1 MSSERKATLTI
12 TGEAPVEFPILT
24 PTHGNECVDIRAL
37 GGNTDRFGYD
47 SGFESTASCKSSI
60 TYVDGA
66 KGELLYR
73 GYPIEQLT
81 ERCDFL
87 EVAYLLKNGELP
99 NVAQKLSFA
108 ETIRKNTPVHGQM
121 VNFYHGFRRDAHT
134 MPVMV
139 GVVGALSA
147 FHREAADFSDV
158 EQRSLTIHRI
168 IAKMPTLAAMAYKYT
183 MGHPPVHPRNDL
195 DYAANFVHMMFANP
209 AEKFEL
215 NPVLMRAFDR
225 LLILHA
231 DHAQDASTSTVRMAG
246 SSGANP
252 FACISAAIACLSG
265 REHGGASEACLA
277 MLQEVGDVRKVAAM
291 ISRSR
296 IESDHSK
303 VTGFGLYVYR
313 NFDPRA
319 KLMRRLCTEVLTE
332 LRLENDPLFK
342 LAIELD
348 RIALEDPY
356 FVENKLYP
364 NVDFYSGILQ
374 KALGLPASMFGCIVA
389 VARTAGWMAQWE
401 EMRADPEYK
410 IARPRQLYIG
420 SARRDVPA
428 PSARGSQRIPA

>member
-1 MSSERKATLTI
+1 
-12 TGEAPVEFPILT
+12 
-24 PTHGNECVDIRAL
+24 
-37 GGNTDRFGYD
+37 
-47 SGFESTASCKSSI
+47 
-60 TYVDGA
+60 
-66 KGELLYR
+66 
-73 GYPIEQLT
+73 
-81 ERCDFL
+81 
-87 EVAYLLKNGELP
+87 
-99 NVAQKLSFA
+99 
-108 ETIRKNTPVHGQM
+108 
-121 VNFYHGFRRDAHT
+121 
-134 MPVMV
+134 
-139 GVVGALSA
+139 
-147 FHREAADFSDV
+147 
-158 EQRSLTIHRI
+158 
-168 IAKMPTLAAMAYKYT
+168 
-183 MGHPPVHPRNDL
+183 
-195 DYAANFVHMMFANP
+195 
-209 AEKFEL
+209 
-215 NPVLMRAFDR
+215 
-225 LLILHA
+225 
-231 DHAQDASTSTVRMAG
+231 
-246 SSGANP
+246 
-252 FACISAAIACLSG
+252 
-265 REHGGASEACLA
+265 

-420 SARRDVPA
+420 PARRDVPA
-428 PSARGSQRIPA
+428 ASARGSERVPA